1 MLDSASERRT
11 QCRNACNT
19 SVRGADRGRGGGTR
33 VVCTNCNS
41 RKLLS
46 TSARA
51 ARRANNLI
59 ILNNTAE
66 GSSIYTTMHDH
77 SPTLRGSPSRCGS
90 ASGFM
95 PSWTSRIATMTYRSC
110 RNRMST
116 VSRMRCNMRHASK
129 AYVREIRGMSKGHGS
144 MSKVLESIAQ
154 SGEGG

>member
-19 SVRGADRGRGGGTR
+19 SVRGADRGGGRGSR
-33 VVCTNCNS
+33 VPDAVIVQ
-41 RKLLS
+41 
-46 TSARA
+46 ARA

-77 SPTLRGSPSRCGS
+77 SPTLRGSPSRYGS

-144 MSKVLESIAQ
+144 MSKVHGIRIAQ

>member
-19 SVRGADRGRGGGTR
+19 SVRGPRTADGDAGRVRT
-33 VVCTNCNS
+33 VIVQ
-41 RKLLS
+41 
-46 TSARA
+46 ARA

-77 SPTLRGSPSRCGS
+77 SPTLRGSPSRYGS

-144 MSKVLESIAQ
+144 MSKVHGIRIAQ

>member
-19 SVRGADRGRGGGTR
+19 SVRGADRGGGRGSR
-33 VVCTNCNS
+33 VPDAVIVQ
-41 RKLLS
+41 
-46 TSARA
+46 ARA

-90 ASGFM
+90 PLPGSDAVMDITDRDHDVSIM
-95 PSWTSRIATMTYRSC
+95 P
-110 RNRMST
+110 
-116 VSRMRCNMRHASK
+116 
-129 AYVREIRGMSKGHGS
+129 
-144 MSKVLESIAQ
+144 
-154 SGEGG
+154 

>member
-77 SPTLRGSPSRCGS
+77 SPTLRGSPCTMRFRFRVH
-90 ASGFM
+90 AFM
-95 PSWTSRIATMTYRSC
+95 DITDRDHD
-110 RNRMST
+110 
-116 VSRMRCNMRHASK
+116 VSIMP
-129 AYVREIRGMSKGHGS
+129 
-144 MSKVLESIAQ
+144 
-154 SGEGG
+154 